1 MGYDLRRWLIAEPS
15 PRVGEDLFPEG
26 GEGGVVRFK
35 AQRYSPDAGLCPPPI
50 PATWF
55 SSARETFLRGSAMNS
70 TEMMKR
76 EILRLA
82 GVTTRSAFI
91 SVRRLSTFYNVP
103 EKTVRRELTNMAEEN
118 RIRLAGWDGRQVR
131 PLTEWR
137 NREEFVENAPEGF
150 PVRVELV
157 E

>member
-1 MGYDLRRWLIAEPS
+1 
-15 PRVGEDLFPEG
+15 
-26 GEGGVVRFK
+26 
-35 AQRYSPDAGLCPPPI
+35 
-50 PATWF
+50 
-55 SSARETFLRGSAMNS
+55 MNS

-82 GVTTRSAFI
+82 ATTRSAFI
-91 SVRRLSTFYNVP
+91 SVRRLSNFYNVP
-103 EKTVRRELTNMAEEN
+103 EKIVRRELTKLADEN

-131 PLTEWR
+131 PLAEWR

-157 E
+157 GPAGG

>member
-1 MGYDLRRWLIAEPS
+1 
-15 PRVGEDLFPEG
+15 
-26 GEGGVVRFK
+26 
-35 AQRYSPDAGLCPPPI
+35 
-50 PATWF
+50 
-55 SSARETFLRGSAMNS
+55 MNS

-82 GVTTRSAFI
+82 GATTRSAFI
-91 SVRRLSTFYNVP
+91 SVRGLSAFYNGP

-118 RIRLAGWDGRQVR
+118 RIRLAGWDGRQIR
-131 PLTEWR
+131 TLAEWR
-137 NREEFVENAPEGF
+137 NRDEFVENAPEGF

>member
-1 MGYDLRRWLIAEPS
+1 MGHDLRRWLIAEPG
-15 PRVGEDLFPEG
+15 PPWGEDLFPK
-26 GEGGVVRFK
+26 GGVVRFK
-35 AQRYSPDAGLCPPPI
+35 AQRYSPDAGLCPPNSGHVV
-50 PATWF
+50 

-91 SVRRLSTFYNVP
+91 SVGRLSTFYNVP